1 MIFGAG
7 DEGERCG
14 YCDAAGHRRDV
25 RVGFVG
31 EYVVLVVLHRVP
43 GRNEAG
49 REDRA
54 GIVDLDRVLLDPSRL
69 VNDRHIKDEPAV
81 VTGITA
87 TLWSVAGSGH
97 FHVPGGPVENLPV
110 FVEIVGGVRKGDDC
124 SDYMFLNTVFDG
136 RSGPGLVPINPHVAV
151 DVSEDLRGR
160 GGRGFRTALR
170 VVRSERRLTVL
181 VLRVERFTTLAGLR
195 KDRPSCVFGHR
206 DVNDVELPS
215 FDRVVE
221 LLVVSAIDGAG
232 DNEVGVHG

>member
-1 MIFGAG
+1 MLDRVSGRG
-7 DEGERCG
+7 ETGREG
-14 YCDAAGHRRDV
+14 
-25 RVGFVG
+25 RVG
-31 EYVVLVVLHRVP
+31 VV
-43 GRNEAG
+43 N
-49 REDRA
+49 
-54 GIVDLDRVLLDPSRL
+54 LDRVLLDPSRL

-87 TLWSVAGSGH
+87 TLWPVAGGGH

-181 VLRVERFTTLAGLR
+181 VLRVERFTTLADLR

-206 DVNDVELPS
+206 DVNQVELPS
-215 FDRVVE
+215 FDRAVE
-221 LLVVSAIDGAG
+221 LRVVSAIDGA
-232 DNEVGVHG
+232 DDTEVGVHG